1 MANKKE
7 KLYKFND
14 SMGFMTQE
22 EILNSDDEE
31 LQEEFFKYLDRLN
44 KLENSSTGM
53 NKELYI

>member
-1 MANKKE
+1 MAKKKE